1 MDELPEALHQ
11 HADETG
17 IKSRQQMRSTLQHS
31 HLHPCPCRQ
40 MRELR
45 ADIAAA
51 TGEHR
56 RGGASVEIEELL
68 AGSKVWLAIDAEADR
83 LRARRGE
90 FIHTSVGNRFGEA
103 PFAAHLRR
111 PVDARVAALAGQ
123 LRGQIERLRRP
134 DQGILRIATT
144 QCAVHRTDGGRSPQ
158 RATLPRD
165 TDRRP
170 WTPRRQCR

>member
-17 IKSRQQMRSTLQHS
+17 IKSRQQMRSTLQHR

-56 RGGASVEIEELL
+56 PGGASVEIEELL

-83 LRARRGE
+83 LRARGD
-90 FIHTSVGNRFGEA
+90 H
-103 PFAAHLRR
+103 
-111 PVDARVAALAGQ
+111 
-123 LRGQIERLRRP
+123 
-134 DQGILRIATT
+134 
-144 QCAVHRTDGGRSPQ
+144 
-158 RATLPRD
+158 
-165 TDRRP
+165 
-170 WTPRRQCR
+170 